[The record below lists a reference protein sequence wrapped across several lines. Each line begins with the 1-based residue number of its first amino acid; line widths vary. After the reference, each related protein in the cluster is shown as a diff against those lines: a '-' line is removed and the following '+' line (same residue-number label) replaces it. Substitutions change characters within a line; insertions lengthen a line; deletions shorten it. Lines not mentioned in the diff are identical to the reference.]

1 MKQIENYIRIYY
13 ISRLCTYIVIH
24 FPHSNQSDERLPDIM
39 WCREPF
45 LEIMKDIDDLNYTD
59 D

>member
-1 MKQIENYIRIYY
+1 MACAY
-13 ISRLCTYIVIH
+13 ISMYFNVYST
-24 FPHSNQSDERLPDIM
+24 QSDERLPDLM

-45 LEIMKDIDDLNYTD
+45 LEIMKDIEDLNNAD